1 MSLRM
6 RLKIRLPDKADLFL
20 PNPIGGMMYHV
31 LLRIVRGSLSLI
43 LYALNTV
50 FWCIPLFVLVAA
62 KAAVPVKS
70 WRRGCSRMLN
80 AIAENWIWVNN
91 QNQKLIGK
99 THWDVQGMVNLKR
112 SEWYLVLAN
121 HQSWVDILVLQ
132 RIFHRKIPFLKF
144 FIKKELIW
152 FPVLGQAWWAMDF
165 PFVKR
170 YTRSYL
176 QKKPHLKGKDMAIT
190 RKACQK
196 FKKIPVSIMN
206 FAEGTRFTNAKHHK
220 QQSPYI
226 HLLRPK
232 AGGIAYVLDS
242 MGKQIH
248 RVLDVTIVYPDG
260 VSSFWALL
268 CGEIRKIKVRVRSL
282 PVNSELLGDYA
293 NDGHFRAELQDWLN
307 NIWTEKNR
315 YIEEMITS

>member
-1 MSLRM
+1 
-6 RLKIRLPDKADLFL
+6 
-20 PNPIGGMMYHV
+20 MYPF
-31 LLRIVRGSLSLI
+31 LLRSARGSLSLI
-43 LYALNTV
+43 LYGLNTI
-50 FWCIPLFVLVAA
+50 FWCVPLFVLVAA
-62 KAAVPVKS
+62 KAAVPLEP
-70 WRRGCSRMLN
+70 WMRRCSRMLN

-91 QNQKLIGK
+91 QNQKLFGN
-99 THWDVQGMVNLKR
+99 TRWDVQGMEALKR
-112 SEWYLVLAN
+112 SEWYLILAN
-121 HQSWVDILVLQ
+121 HQSWVDILILQ

-170 YTRSYL
+170 YTKSYL
-176 QKKPHLKGKDMAIT
+176 KKKPHLKGRDLEIT
-190 RKACQK
+190 REACKK
-196 FKKIPVSIMN
+196 FKKIPISIMN
-206 FAEGTRFTNAKHHK
+206 FVEGTRFTNTKHGR
-220 QQSPYI
+220 QQSPYA

-232 AGGIAYVLDS
+232 AGGIALVLDS

-293 NDGHFRAELQDWLN
+293 NDGNFRAGLQDWLN
-307 NIWTEKNR
+307 NIWAEKNR
-315 YIEEMITS
+315 YIEEMMTS

>member
-1 MSLRM
+1 MSLRMRLRM
-6 RLKIRLPDKADLFL
+6 RLKIRLPDQADLFL

-31 LLRIVRGSLSLI
+31 LLRTVRGSLSLI

-170 YTRSYL
+170 YTRSYPP
-176 QKKPHLKGKDMAIT
+176 KKTA
-190 RKACQK
+190 
-196 FKKIPVSIMN
+196 FKRQ
-206 FAEGTRFTNAKHHK
+206 GYGHNA
-220 QQSPYI
+220 QS
-226 HLLRPK
+226 L
-232 AGGIAYVLDS
+232 S
-242 MGKQIH
+242 
-248 RVLDVTIVYPDG
+248 
-260 VSSFWALL
+260 
-268 CGEIRKIKVRVRSL
+268 KV
-282 PVNSELLGDYA
+282 
-293 NDGHFRAELQDWLN
+293 
-307 NIWTEKNR
+307 
-315 YIEEMITS
+315 

>member
-1 MSLRM
+1 
-6 RLKIRLPDKADLFL
+6 
-20 PNPIGGMMYHV
+20 MYHV
-31 LLRIVRGSLSLI
+31 LLRSARGGLSLI
-43 LYALNTV
+43 LYGLNTV
-50 FWCIPLFVLVAA
+50 FWCTPLFLLVAA
-62 KAAVPVKS
+62 KGVIPLES
-70 WRRGCSRMLN
+70 WRRGCTRILN

-91 QNQKLIGK
+91 QNQKLIGR
-99 THWDVQGMVNLKR
+99 TSWDVQGIETLKR

-144 FIKKELIW
+144 FIKKELLW

-170 YTRSYL
+170 YTKSYL
-176 QKKPHLKGKDMAIT
+176 RKNPHLKGKDLEIT
-190 RKACQK
+190 RNACKK

-206 FAEGTRFTNAKHHK
+206 FVEGTRFTTTKHCK
-220 QQSPYI
+220 QQSPYP

-232 AGGIAYVLDS
+232 AGGIAFVLDS

-260 VSSFWALL
+260 VSSFWALV
-268 CGEIRKIKVRVRSL
+268 CGEIRKVKVRVRSL
-282 PVNSELLGDYA
+282 PVNPELLGDYA
-293 NDGHFRAELQDWLN
+293 NDGHFRAGLQRWLN
-307 NIWTEKNR
+307 SVWAEKNR
-315 YIEEMITS
+315 YIEEMMTS